1 MLTET
6 GTRHRRR
13 RHPFLWLLLMAAL
26 LMGTALATAITPGA
40 GKAGSARA
48 DDAAAP
54 PAPSGV
60 TAVDGNTPGVV
71 VLAWNVVDSA
81 AYYRIGWVSSE
92 RV

>member
-13 RHPFLWLLLMAAL
+13 RHPVLWLLLLAAL
-26 LMGTALATAITPGA
+26 LLGTALATAIAPGA
-40 GKAGSARA
+40 GRAGLVRA
-48 DDAAAP
+48 DDAAP

-71 VLAWNVVDSA
+71 VLAWDAVPDA